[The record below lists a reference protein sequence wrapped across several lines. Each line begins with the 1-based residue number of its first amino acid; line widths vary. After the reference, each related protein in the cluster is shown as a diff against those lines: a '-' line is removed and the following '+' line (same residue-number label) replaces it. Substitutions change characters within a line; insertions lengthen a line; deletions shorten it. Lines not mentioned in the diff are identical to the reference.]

1 LYGWNYIKKTE
12 TQPARYEINEEQTR
26 VVKMIW
32 EWFGIEGVSKNEII
46 KRLFDQGIPP
56 RKNKSQFWTKGPLDR
71 VLKCESYV
79 SGIVYYNK
87 SEAVI
92 AKHPI
97 KNEKYRKV
105 KKNSRKVRIKDEW
118 LPFEV
123 PKLIDNYALF
133 EKIQERLEHNKRFA
147 CKKRKYQYL
156 LSGLTY
162 CECGNRRVGDG
173 IDKNNF
179 YYRCAER
186 IYKFPMKKKCNSKG
200 FNAVVL
206 DGVFWKELL
215 NFLTNPDKLKESTL
229 KWLTAQVNN
238 GAAHAELAKLDEFIA
253 KAGEEETRYAKAYGA
268 GSLDFEQ
275 FRDLAKDVKK
285 RKEGYISQRAE
296 LNKKLT
302 QESLENVEVDK
313 IVFEAEKVIKT
324 LDLNNKF
331 QVVRDIITK
340 VIMEG
345 GGIVK
350 VKGRLPLFTLNMGY
364 ESISRNC
371 WASKRR

>member
-1 LYGWNYIKKTE
+1 
-12 TQPARYEINEEQTR
+12 
-26 VVKMIW
+26 M
-32 EWFGIEGVSKNEII
+32 
-46 KRLFDQGIPP
+46 
-56 RKNKSQFWTKGPLDR
+56 
-71 VLKCESYV
+71 
-79 SGIVYYNK
+79 
-87 SEAVI
+87 
-92 AKHPI
+92 
-97 KNEKYRKV
+97 
-105 KKNSRKVRIKDEW
+105 
-118 LPFEV
+118 
-123 PKLIDNYALF
+123 
-133 EKIQERLEHNKRFA
+133 
-147 CKKRKYQYL
+147 
-156 LSGLTY
+156 
-162 CECGNRRVGDG
+162 
-173 IDKNNF
+173 
-179 YYRCAER
+179 
-186 IYKFPMKKKCNSKG
+186 
-200 FNAVVL
+200 
-206 DGVFWKELL
+206 
-215 NFLTNPDKLKESTL
+215 
-229 KWLTAQVNN
+229 NN

-285 RKEGYISQRAE
+285 RKEGYINQRAE

-364 ESISRNC
+364 ESISRDTHFTVPTFDFYVKVAIPKPNKARWIMERDC
-371 WASKRR
+371 RGRILKSTII